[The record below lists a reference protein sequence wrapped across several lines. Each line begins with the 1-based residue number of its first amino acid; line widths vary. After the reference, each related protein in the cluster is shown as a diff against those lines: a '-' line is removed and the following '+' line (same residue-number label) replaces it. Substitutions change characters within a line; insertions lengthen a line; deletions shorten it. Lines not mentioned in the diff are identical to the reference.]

1 MSIHVYN
8 GINMCSLSDII
19 CKIWVKLALI
29 LTGLIIM
36 FKWYNRK
43 AGGEWVWWRYIVILH
58 AV

>member
-36 FKWYNRK
+36 HSLSDIIERLEGNEFDE
-43 AGGEWVWWRYIVILH
+43 GT
-58 AV
+58 